1 MLSFLSTT
9 TQSPYAFE
17 WRSKFGNLCFFS
29 SFSRCVKAS
38 EEESWRLIDG
48 IVVVN
53 QRNDNNKRYTKSME
67 NGDRGRKDRRENDTL
82 LDGI

>member
-1 MLSFLSTT
+1 MV
-9 TQSPYAFE
+9 QSYVE
-17 WRSKFGNLCFFS
+17 NWYGGGR
-29 SFSRCVKAS
+29 KAN